1 MLRKSQSYGSDLV
14 FTCECYLCMKQ
25 SKIMIVLAEKYP
37 SINIDTSWLTDFFNI
52 DPRIAYYVNLPILL
66 FCLFLIGIV
75 SWLITKKLIVN
86 AIHKLFLKTKM
97 TWDDLLIEKKIFDK
111 LAYIIPAV
119 LVIFT
124 VPSILV
130 EYPKLSSYIVTLA
143 MIVILLVIIWTI
155 IALLEVFDIILSK
168 SPIFK
173 DKPITSY
180 IQVLNIVV
188 YFVGGILILSLLLG
202 KSPFYFLGAMGAMTA
217 ILLLIFKDTILGFVA
232 SIQMSVYD
240 MVRVGDWIAMPKYD
254 ADGDVMSI
262 NLSTVKVQN
271 WDKTITTIPTYA
283 FITDSFKNWRGMSNS
298 GGRRIKRAIYLKVS
312 SFCFCD
318 NEMLEQFKQYTLIRD
333 YILQKEI
340 EIKKSNSSL
349 IDNES
354 NPVNIK
360 SLTNIGVFRVYAENY
375 LLSNPKINT
384 EMTTMVRQLDPTSQG
399 MPLEIY
405 CFTYEKEWEKHEVIK
420 SDIFDHLLTITSQ
433 FQLEVFEEPTGRDF
447 RNIGSV
453 PTQKASVTNLYS
465 QS

>member
-1 MLRKSQSYGSDLV
+1 
-14 FTCECYLCMKQ
+14 
-25 SKIMIVLAEKYP
+25 MIVLAEKYP
-37 SINIDTSWLTDFFNI
+37 SINIDPSWLTDFFNI
-52 DPRIAYYVNLPILL
+52 DPRIAYYINLPILL

>member
-1 MLRKSQSYGSDLV
+1 
-14 FTCECYLCMKQ
+14 
-25 SKIMIVLAEKYP
+25 MIVLTEKYP
-37 SINIDTSWLTDFFNI
+37 SINIDPSWLTDFFNI

-155 IALLEVFDIILSK
+155 IALLAVFDIILSK
-168 SPIFK
+168 SSIFK

-318 NEMLEQFKQYTLIRD
+318 NQMLEQFKQYTLIRD

-349 IDNES
+349 IDYES

>member
-1 MLRKSQSYGSDLV
+1 
-14 FTCECYLCMKQ
+14 
-25 SKIMIVLAEKYP
+25 MILTEEKYL
-37 SINIDTSWLTDFFNI
+37 SIQLDTKWLTNLFNI
-52 DPRIAYYVNLPILL
+52 DPQVADFINVPIFIVGLIIVCFIAWIL
-66 FCLFLIGIV
+66 
-75 SWLITKKLIVN
+75 TKKLIVET
-86 AIHKLFLKTKM
+86 IHRLFLKTKM
-97 TWDDLLIEKKIFDK
+97 TWDDILIEKKIFDK
-111 LAYIIPAV
+111 LSYIIPAL
-119 LVIFT
+119 LVIFA
-124 VPSILV
+124 VPSILQK
-130 EYPKLSSYIVTLA
+130 YPTLSNYIVTSA

-155 IALLEVFDIILSK
+155 IALLEVFDDILSK
-168 SPIFK
+168 SPVFEG
-173 DKPITSY
+173 KPITSY

-254 ADGDVMSI
+254 ADGVVMSI

-318 NEMLEQFKQYTLIRD
+318 DKMLEQFKKYAIIKD
-333 YILQKEI
+333 YILEKEK
-340 EIKKSNSSL
+340 EIKKSNSTL
-349 IDNES
+349 IDDES

-360 SLTNIGVFRVYAENY
+360 NLTNIGVFRVYAENY
-375 LLSNPKINT
+375 ILSNPNINND
-384 EMTTMVRQLDPTSQG
+384 MTHMVRQLDPTSKG

-405 CFTYEKEWEKHEVIK
+405 CFTYEKAWEKYEGIT
-420 SDIFDHLLTITSQ
+420 SDIFDHLLTIMSQ
-433 FQLEVFEEPTGRDF
+433 FHLEIFEEPTGKDF
-447 RNIGSV
+447 QSL
-453 PTQKASVTNLYS
+453 VTPSQQRADVSHLYS
-465 QS
+465 

>member
-1 MLRKSQSYGSDLV
+1 
-14 FTCECYLCMKQ
+14 MKQ

-37 SINIDTSWLTDFFNI
+37 SINIDPSWLTDFFNI
-52 DPRIAYYVNLPILL
+52 DPRIAYYINLPILL

-155 IALLEVFDIILSK
+155 IALLAVFDIILSK

-262 NLSTVKVQN
+262 NISTVKVQN

-318 NEMLEQFKQYTLIRD
+318 NQMLEQFKQYTLIRD

>member
-1 MLRKSQSYGSDLV
+1 
-14 FTCECYLCMKQ
+14 
-25 SKIMIVLAEKYP
+25 MILPDGKYP
-37 SINIDTSWLTDFFNI
+37 SIQLDPRWLTDVFNI
-52 DPRIAYYVNLPILL
+52 DPQVAYYINLPIFIFGLIIVCYIAWLL
-66 FCLFLIGIV
+66 
-75 SWLITKKLIVN
+75 TKKLIIDT
-86 AIHKLFLKTKM
+86 IHKLFLKTKI
-97 TWDDLLIEKKIFDK
+97 TWDDILIEKKIFDK
-111 LAYIIPAV
+111 LAYIIPAL
-119 LVIFT
+119 LVIFA
-124 VPSILV
+124 VPSILR
-130 EYPKLSSYIVTLA
+130 EYPTLSNYIVTLA

-155 IALLEVFDIILSK
+155 IALLAVFDDILSK
-168 SPIFK
+168 SPVFK
-173 DKPITSY
+173 GKPITSY
-180 IQVLNIVV
+180 IQVLNIMV
-188 YFVGGILILSLLLG
+188 YFVGAILILSLLLG

-318 NEMLEQFKQYTLIRD
+318 DQMLEQFKKYALIRD
-333 YILQKEI
+333 YILQKEK

-349 IDNES
+349 IDNEY

-375 LLSNPKINT
+375 ILSNPNINN
-384 EMTTMVRQLDPTSQG
+384 EMTHMVRQLDPTSKG

-405 CFTYEKEWEKHEVIK
+405 CFTYEKEWEKYELIK
-420 SDIFDHLLTITSQ
+420 SDIFDHLLTIMSQ
-433 FQLEVFEEPTGRDF
+433 FQLEIFEEPTGRDF
-447 RNIGSV
+447 RNLV
-453 PTQKASVTNLYS
+453 DAPHLYY

>member
-1 MLRKSQSYGSDLV
+1 
-14 FTCECYLCMKQ
+14 MKQ
-25 SKIMIVLAEKYP
+25 SKIMIVLAKKYP
-37 SINIDTSWLTDFFNI
+37 SINIDPSWLTDFFNI
-52 DPRIAYYVNLPILL
+52 DPRIAYYINLPILL

-130 EYPKLSSYIVTLA
+130 EYTKLSSYIVTLA

-155 IALLEVFDIILSK
+155 IALLAVFDIILSK

-318 NEMLEQFKQYTLIRD
+318 NQMLEQFKQYTLIRD

-447 RNIGSV
+447 RNIGNV
-453 PTQKASVTNLYS
+453 PTQKASAANLYS

>member
-1 MLRKSQSYGSDLV
+1 
-14 FTCECYLCMKQ
+14 
-25 SKIMIVLAEKYP
+25 MILPDGKYP
-37 SINIDTSWLTDFFNI
+37 SIQLDPRWLTDVFNI
-52 DPRIAYYVNLPILL
+52 DPQVAYYINLPIFIFGLIIVCYIAWLL
-66 FCLFLIGIV
+66 
-75 SWLITKKLIVN
+75 TKKLIIDT
-86 AIHKLFLKTKM
+86 IHKLFLKTKI
-97 TWDDLLIEKKIFDK
+97 TWDDILIEKKIFDK
-111 LAYIIPAV
+111 LAYIIPAL
-119 LVIFT
+119 LVIFA
-124 VPSILV
+124 VPSILR
-130 EYPKLSSYIVTLA
+130 EYPTLSNYIVTLA

-155 IALLEVFDIILSK
+155 IALLAVFDDILSK
-168 SPIFK
+168 SPVFK
-173 DKPITSY
+173 GKPITSY
-180 IQVLNIVV
+180 IQVLNIMV
-188 YFVGGILILSLLLG
+188 YFVGAILILSLLLG

-318 NEMLEQFKQYTLIRD
+318 DQMLEQFKKYALIRD
-333 YILQKEI
+333 YILQKEK

-375 LLSNPKINT
+375 ILSNPNINN
-384 EMTTMVRQLDPTSQG
+384 EMTHMVRQLDPTSKG

-405 CFTYEKEWEKHEVIK
+405 CFTYEKEWEKYELIK
-420 SDIFDHLLTITSQ
+420 SDIFDHLLTIMSQ
-433 FQLEVFEEPTGRDF
+433 FQLEIFEEPTGRDF
-447 RNIGSV
+447 RNLV
-453 PTQKASVTNLYS
+453 DAPHLYY

>member
-1 MLRKSQSYGSDLV
+1 
-14 FTCECYLCMKQ
+14 
-25 SKIMIVLAEKYP
+25 MIVLAEKYP

-111 LAYIIPAV
+111 LAYIIPGV

-453 PTQKASVTNLYS
+453 PTQKTSVTNLYS

>member
-1 MLRKSQSYGSDLV
+1 
-14 FTCECYLCMKQ
+14 
-25 SKIMIVLAEKYP
+25 MILLDEKYS
-37 SINIDTSWLTDFFNI
+37 SIQLDPSWLTDYFGV
-52 DPRIAYYVNLPILL
+52 DPQIAHYINLPILL
-66 FCLFLIGIV
+66 LGLLIICFIA
-75 SWLITKKLIVN
+75 WLLTKKIIVDS
-86 AIHKLFLKTKM
+86 IHKLFLKTKI
-97 TWDDLLIEKKIFDK
+97 TWDDILIEKKIFDK
-111 LAYIIPAV
+111 LAYIIPAL
-119 LVIFT
+119 LVILT
-124 VPSILV
+124 VPSIFA
-130 EYPKLSSYIVTLA
+130 EYPTLSSYIVTLA
-143 MIVILLVIIWTI
+143 MIIILMVIIWTI
-155 IALLEVFDIILSK
+155 IALLAVFDEILSK
-168 SPIFK
+168 SPIFM

-180 IQVLNIVV
+180 IQVLNIIV

-298 GGRRIKRAIYLKVS
+298 GGRRINRAIYLKVS

-318 NEMLEQFKQYTLIRD
+318 DQMLEQFKKYTLIRD
-333 YILQKEI
+333 YILEKEK
-340 EIKKSNSSL
+340 EIKKSNSTL

-354 NPVNIK
+354 NLVNDK

-375 LLSNPKINT
+375 ILSNPNINI
-384 EMTTMVRQLDPTSQG
+384 EMTHMVRQLDPTSKG

-405 CFTYEKEWEKHEVIK
+405 CFTFEKEWEKYEVVK

-433 FQLEVFEEPTGRDF
+433 FKLEVFEEPTGKDF
-447 RNIGSV
+447 RNLV
-453 PTQKASVTNLYS
+453 DVKAQKTEAARFYS

>member
-1 MLRKSQSYGSDLV
+1 M
-14 FTCECYLCMKQ
+14 
-25 SKIMIVLAEKYP
+25 A
-37 SINIDTSWLTDFFNI
+37 
-52 DPRIAYYVNLPILL
+52 
-66 FCLFLIGIV
+66 
-75 SWLITKKLIVN
+75 
-86 AIHKLFLKTKM
+86 
-97 TWDDLLIEKKIFDK
+97 
-111 LAYIIPAV
+111 
-119 LVIFT
+119 
-124 VPSILV
+124 
-130 EYPKLSSYIVTLA
+130 
-143 MIVILLVIIWTI
+143 VILLVIIWTI
-155 IALLEVFDIILSK
+155 IALLAVFDEILSK
-168 SPIFK
+168 SPIFM

-180 IQVLNIVV
+180 IQVLNIFV
-188 YFVGGILILSLLLG
+188 YFIGGILILSLLLG

-240 MVRVGDWIAMPKYD
+240 IVRVGDWIAMPKYD

-318 NEMLEQFKQYTLIRD
+318 DQMLEQFKKYALIKD
-333 YILQKEI
+333 YILQKEK
-340 EIKKSNSSL
+340 EIKKTNSTL

-354 NPVNIK
+354 NPVNSK
-360 SLTNIGVFRVYAENY
+360 SLSNIGVFRVYAENY
-375 LLSNPKINT
+375 ILANPHINT
-384 EMTTMVRQLDPTSQG
+384 EMTHMVRQLDPTSQG

-405 CFTYEKEWEKHEVIK
+405 CFTYEKEWEKFEVVK

-433 FQLEVFEEPTGRDF
+433 FKLEVFEEPTGRDF
-447 RNIGSV
+447 RSLIDSTHAKTDV
-453 PTQKASVTNLYS
+453 PHLYS

>member
-1 MLRKSQSYGSDLV
+1 
-14 FTCECYLCMKQ
+14 
-25 SKIMIVLAEKYP
+25 MILPDGKYP
-37 SINIDTSWLTDFFNI
+37 SIQLDPRWLTDVFNI
-52 DPRIAYYVNLPILL
+52 DPQVAYYINLPIFIFGLIIVCYIAWLL
-66 FCLFLIGIV
+66 
-75 SWLITKKLIVN
+75 TKKLIIDT
-86 AIHKLFLKTKM
+86 IHKLFLKTKI
-97 TWDDLLIEKKIFDK
+97 TWDDILIEKKIFDK
-111 LAYIIPAV
+111 LAYIIPAL
-119 LVIFT
+119 LVIFA
-124 VPSILV
+124 VPSILR
-130 EYPKLSSYIVTLA
+130 EYPTLSNYIVTLA

-155 IALLEVFDIILSK
+155 IALLAVFDDILSK
-168 SPIFK
+168 SPVFK
-173 DKPITSY
+173 GKPITSY
-180 IQVLNIVV
+180 IQVLNIMV
-188 YFVGGILILSLLLG
+188 YFVGAILILSLLLG

-318 NEMLEQFKQYTLIRD
+318 DQMLEQFKKYALIRD
-333 YILQKEI
+333 YILQKEK

-375 LLSNPKINT
+375 ILSNPNINN
-384 EMTTMVRQLDPTSQG
+384 EMTHMVRQLDPTSKG

-405 CFTYEKEWEKHEVIK
+405 CFTYEKEWEKYELIK
-420 SDIFDHLLTITSQ
+420 SDIFDHLLTIMSQ
-433 FQLEVFEEPTGRDF
+433 FQLEIFEEPTGRDF
-447 RNIGSV
+447 RNLV
-453 PTQKASVTNLYS
+453 DAPHQKADVPHLYS

>member
-1 MLRKSQSYGSDLV
+1 
-14 FTCECYLCMKQ
+14 
-25 SKIMIVLAEKYP
+25 MILPIKKYA
-37 SINIDTSWLTDFFNI
+37 SIQLNPSWLTDFFNV
-52 DPRIAYYVNLPILL
+52 DPQIAYYINLPILIL
-66 FCLFLIGIV
+66 SLLILCFIA
-75 SWLITKKLIVN
+75 WILTKKLIVN
-86 AIHKLFLKTKM
+86 SIHKLFLKTKI
-97 TWDDLLIEKKIFDK
+97 TCDDILIEKKIFDK
-111 LAYIIPAV
+111 LAYIIPAF
-119 LVIFT
+119 LVIFI
-124 VPSILV
+124 VPSIFA
-130 EYPKLSSYIVTLA
+130 EYPTLSSYIVTLA
-143 MIVILLVIIWTI
+143 MAVILLVIIWTI
-155 IALLEVFDIILSK
+155 IALLAVFDEILSK
-168 SPIFK
+168 SPIFM

-180 IQVLNIVV
+180 IQVLNIFV
-188 YFVGGILILSLLLG
+188 YFIGGILILSLLLG

-318 NEMLEQFKQYTLIRD
+318 DQMLEQFKKYALIKD
-333 YILQKEI
+333 YILQKEK
-340 EIKKSNSSL
+340 EIKKTNSTL

-354 NPVNIK
+354 NPVNSK
-360 SLTNIGVFRVYAENY
+360 SLSNIGVFRVYAENY
-375 LLSNPKINT
+375 ILANPHINT
-384 EMTTMVRQLDPTSQG
+384 EMTHMVRQLDPTSQG

-405 CFTYEKEWEKHEVIK
+405 CFTYEKEWEKFEVVK

-433 FQLEVFEEPTGRDF
+433 FKLEVFEEPTGRDF
-447 RNIGSV
+447 RSLIDSTHAKTDV
-453 PTQKASVTNLYS
+453 PHLYS